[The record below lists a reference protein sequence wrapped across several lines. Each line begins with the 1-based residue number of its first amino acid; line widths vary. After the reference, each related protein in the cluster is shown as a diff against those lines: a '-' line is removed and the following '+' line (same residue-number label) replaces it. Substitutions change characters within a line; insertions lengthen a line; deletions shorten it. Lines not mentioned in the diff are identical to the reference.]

1 MPSLKP
7 IGQIRTPYQALEEC
21 PRNVDP
27 QGPLCELVIDADLT
41 EGLLGLAKGDEILV
55 LYWFEHSD
63 RKIIS
68 HMSRKYGEQRGVFS
82 LRTPHRPNPIAAGV
96 VKIENIDGNRVFV
109 NGLDCLDK
117 TPLLDIKPAIL
128 KEVAG

>member
-7 IGQIRTPYQALEEC
+7 IGQIRTPYQTLEEC

-27 QGPLCELVIDADLT
+27 QGPVCELVIEAHLT
-41 EGLLGLAKGDEILV
+41 EALLGLARGDEILV
-55 LYWFEHSD
+55 LYWLEHAD
-63 RKIIS
+63 RNITS

-96 VKIENIDGNRVFV
+96 VKIDNIDGNRVFV
-109 NGLDCLDK
+109 AGLDCLDK

-128 KEVAG
+128 KKIKG